1 VSSNKSQSYKKS
13 DIHCAIL
20 TTDNPTIQLEPH
32 LAELDSSQNKA
43 SDPAQ
48 ELRVTQKNLL
58 LTRRALEKVK
68 KYFCFFYHDAP
79 HGYVTLDQSGAILQA
94 NDTFAKHIN
103 LKLSHIENKLFEN
116 CILSEDKP
124 SFKKLFKKFFAS
136 PEQNPIEVRLHSRNG
151 TPKYVVLKGKKI
163 TDPDQKINLN
173 STEPV
178 VLASVVDISQQ
189 KAREDEIRQLAF
201 YDAITNLPNRR
212 LFIERLKH
220 TIAYCQ
226 RHNAFYAVICIG
238 LDRFKHIND
247 SLGHYAGDELLQQ
260 AATRLNR
267 MVRHEDTVARLPGDE
282 FVIILTNIGAKLN
295 TAISNAERI
304 ADKLARQLAKPFH
317 IKGSNVFISASV
329 GISMFPVTTD
339 DPEDILQQADQAM
352 YNAKK
357 EGRGQICFFHAD
369 MQKAAND
376 LLNKEKAMQ
385 QAISNNEFFLAY
397 QPKVNHNGEML
408 SLECLVRWDRP
419 GVGIVQPDD
428 FIPIAEQSGLIY
440 EIWIKALN
448 LAASQAKQWSYG
460 VTISINVSAKVF
472 HNKRF
477 VPDVESLITSMG
489 IPAKTLIFEVTE
501 SLALRQVDNIVDKMN
516 SLSQLGI
523 RFSLDDFGAGYS
535 SLRYLQKLPL
545 SEIKLDKHFIEQ
557 LNCSPVNDAI
567 VDSVLILAN
576 KLELDLVAEGVET
589 DQQFVYLKRQGCKI
603 FQGFYFS
610 KPCSAGEISKKYM
623 CS

>member
-1 VSSNKSQSYKKS
+1 MSSDKNRSYEDSGNHYTLLKS
-13 DIHCAIL
+13 
-20 TTDNPTIQLEPH
+20 DNPTIQLESH
-32 LAELDSSQNKA
+32 ITKLESSSTKESN
-43 SDPAQ
+43 PAQ
-48 ELRVTQKNLL
+48 ELRNAQKNLL
-58 LTRRALEKVK
+58 LTRQALEKVRNH
-68 KYFCFFYHDAP
+68 FCFFYHDAP

-94 NDTFAKHIN
+94 NDTFAKHLN

-116 CILSEDKP
+116 WIISEDKP
-124 SFKKLFKKFFAS
+124 LFRKLFKKFFAT
-136 PEQNPIEVRLHSRNG
+136 PEQNPIEIRLHSRNG
-151 TPKYVVLKGKKI
+151 EPKYVVLKGQKI
-163 TDPDQKINLN
+163 TNPEQKINL
-173 STEPV
+173 SSAEPV

-201 YDAITNLPNRR
+201 YDAITSLPNRR

-238 LDRFKHIND
+238 LDRFKHVND
-247 SLGHYAGDELLQQ
+247 SLGHHAGDELLQQ
-260 AATRLNR
+260 TAARLNR
-267 MVRHEDTVARLPGDE
+267 LVRHEDTVARLPGDE
-282 FVIILTNIGAKLN
+282 FVIILTNIGSKLN

-304 ADKLARQLAKPFH
+304 ADKLTKQLGEPFH
-317 IKGSNVFISASV
+317 IKGSNVFISASI
-329 GISMFPVTTD
+329 GISMFPVTTT
-339 DPEDILQQADQAM
+339 DPEAILLQADQAM

-357 EGRGQICFFHAD
+357 EGRGQVCFFHTD

-385 QAISNNEFFLAY
+385 QAVSNDEFFLAY
-397 QPKVNHNGEML
+397 QPKVNHKGEML
-408 SLECLVRWDRP
+408 SLECLIRWDRP

-428 FIPIAEQSGLIY
+428 FIPIAEQSALIY

-448 LAASQAKQWSYG
+448 MACHQAKQWHYN

-477 VPDVESLITSMG
+477 VQDVENLINSMA
-489 IPAKTLIFEVTE
+489 IPARTLVFEVTE

-516 SLSQLGI
+516 KLGELGI

-535 SLRYLQKLPL
+535 SLRYLQKLPI

-557 LNCSPVNDAI
+557 LNSSTVNDAI

-589 DQQFVYLKRQGCKI
+589 DRQFSYLREQGCKI

-610 KPCSAGEISKKYM
+610 RPCSPGEISEKYLL
-623 CS
+623 S